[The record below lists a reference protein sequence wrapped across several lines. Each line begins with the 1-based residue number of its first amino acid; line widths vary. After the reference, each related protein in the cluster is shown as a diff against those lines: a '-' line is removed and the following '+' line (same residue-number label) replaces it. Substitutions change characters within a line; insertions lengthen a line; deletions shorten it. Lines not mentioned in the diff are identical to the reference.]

1 MKFFLSQRAAVEV
14 KQLSKKKPTKN
25 VKQDICSFF
34 IALETIENIRNVD
47 ETLGPKGKNST
58 IKKSRVTNSILNE
71 KSGGY
76 RLYFIISERSSE
88 IIISSIY
95 SKKTISNYS
104 KEEIKSVF
112 RSTNEDIISK
122 DLIPF
127 KCKL

>member
-76 RLYFIISERSSE
+76 RLYFIISE
-88 IIISSIY
+88 
-95 SKKTISNYS
+95 
-104 KEEIKSVF
+104 
-112 RSTNEDIISK
+112 
-122 DLIPF
+122 
-127 KCKL
+127 